1 MNITLE
7 DMVPGNVINTYYL
20 KADSEDALWN
30 SLETAELAYKEYDL
44 DDELNSCPEDT
55 DFDDWAGPSGAFTW
69 IPNIMLDIIGTMY
82 RDVGELITNENG
94 IGYFET
100 EAVAGFHANIK
111 ASLTQ
116 EQEDSLPTV
125 STPTTPYRRWAGDV

>member
-7 DMVPGNVINTYYL
+7 DMIPENAIQIYYL

-30 SLETAELAYKEYDL
+30 ALETTDLAYKEYDL
-44 DDELNSCPEDT
+44 NDELNSCPEDT
-55 DFDDWAGPSGAFTW
+55 DFEDWSGPSGAFTW
-69 IPNIMLDIIGTMY
+69 ISKIMLDIIGTMY

-94 IGYFET
+94 IEYFET

-116 EQEDSLPTV
+116 EQ
-125 STPTTPYRRWAGDV
+125 

>member
-7 DMVPGNVINTYYL
+7 DMIPENSIQIYYL

-30 SLETAELAYKEYDL
+30 ALEAAELVYKEYGL
-44 DDELNSCPEDT
+44 E
-55 DFDDWAGPSGAFTW
+55 GAFTW
-69 IPNIMLDIIGTMY
+69 IPNVMLDIIGTVY
-82 RDVGELITNENG
+82 VDVGELITNEDG
-94 IGYFET
+94 IEYFET

-116 EQEDSLPTV
+116 EQRDSLPIV
-125 STPTTPYRRWAGDV
+125 STPTTPYRRWAGDK